1 MSAMQSK
8 ALRNRSNFVLPVTSV
23 ADSVA
28 LAFTTAPRPLF
39 PFLVLHIQSRRLA
52 NGFFACELP
61 RESQNE
67 R

>member
-23 ADSVA
+23 DA

-39 PFLVLHIQSRRLA
+39 LFLVLHIQSRRLA